1 MNRSTLNFIIEALM
15 FLMLMGQA
23 GIGLSLRLKMHLF
36 GDIHY
41 YIGLILFVL
50 IIVHVYL
57 HRSLVVKMYQ
67 KLIVGS
73 VKRKIIAI
81 IYVLVSLTLLV
92 GFVVTSFF
100 KRI

>member
-15 FLMLMGQA
+15 FLILIGQV
-23 GIGLSLRLKMHLF
+23 GIGLSLRLKMHLY
-36 GDIHY
+36 GDIHFY
-41 YIGLILFVL
+41 TGLILVALIFVH
-50 IIVHVYL
+50 IYL
-57 HRSLVVKMYQ
+57 HRNAVVKMYQ

-92 GFVVTSFF
+92 GLVVRGFF
-100 KRI
+100 

>member
-15 FLMLMGQA
+15 FLTLMGQA

-41 YIGLILFVL
+41 YIGLLLAALIFVH
-50 IIVHVYL
+50 IYL
-57 HRSLVVKMYQ
+57 HRNLIVKMYQ
-67 KLIVGS
+67 KLIVDS
-73 VKRKIIAI
+73 VKRKIITI

-92 GFVVTSFF
+92 GFVVRGFF
-100 KRI
+100 

>member
-15 FLMLMGQA
+15 FLILMGQV
-23 GIGLSLRLKMHLF
+23 GMGLSLRLKMHLF
-36 GDIHY
+36 GDFHF
-41 YIGLILFVL
+41 YIGLILAALIFVH
-50 IIVHVYL
+50 IYL
-57 HRSLVVKMYQ
+57 HRNAVVKMYQ

-92 GFVVTSFF
+92 GLVVTDFF
-100 KRI
+100 